1 MSDSKVQC
9 MSGIGRLQES
19 IIVVFTVLCSIL
31 LALVVDHFLDGFRL
45 AGGEKG
51 VFADVNAA
59 EEPELLEGV
68 DVEEEP

>member
-9 MSGIGRLQES
+9 MSGIGRFQES
-19 IIVVFTVLCSIL
+19 IIIVFTVLCSIL
-31 LALVVDHFLDGFRL
+31 LALVVDHFLAGFRP
-45 AGGEKG
+45 AGGEKR
-51 VFADVNAA
+51 VFVDVNAA